1 MLCLEQPSIRV
12 NRTRLAT
19 RFSIRFKANLWKPSF
34 TLPLLPLGLL
44 ESPNKGRA
52 AFPGYRKLYSFPSA
66 HLGVL
71 SDGFEWS
78 AFRHQVHLHVTPE
91 RNQELTRQCHNSN
104 LTHPPSAVRKTF
116 RVPQTQI
123 AVRLQP
129 KPVPSQLYRVSP
141 HMADAVLTDPLLP
154 GGLPTLVRCGHK
166 STQGRKLSTVF
177 NLTPAKKFHCVQP
190 SAVEPDAPKS
200 HELFY
205 LLDTLLLRA
214 PYSLFS
220 LSQKLFDLQPNDLQ
234 PVVFV
239 RHVLYYSL
247 AERRAV
253 PEPGVSK
260 PCHKPL
266 PTACQQNALGSQQP
280 LDSIDLARPFRFQ
293 THQLSVKLPAIL
305 FLHAR
310 RMHDAPNL
318 LLAPA
323 IANQHRQKLSHIQM
337 ISFRAAC
344 PTIDFNAR
352 RIHHVIVHPDVQQKP
367 VKPKAIRPS
376 LVAAHHLR
384 RPGQPKAL
392 LSSLN
397 LLPEP
402 LSVSSSNCDLARLL
416 PHTNGRPD
424 LPFRFSQFE
433 RNVENLLLNCDSLS
447 FAGRCCF
454 HLTPPLLWFVVLR
467 SLTASAR
474 FFHSISPARR
484 GGGTRWGIRTSN
496 NSRLTTKHTKV

>member
-12 NRTRLAT
+12 NRIRLAT
-19 RFSIRFKANLWKPSF
+19 RFSIRFKRSCGSLLRCPISPSAY
-34 TLPLLPLGLL
+34 LQ
-44 ESPNKGRA
+44 SPHEVRA
-52 AFPGYRKLYSFPSA
+52 AFPGYRNFYSSRLA
-66 HLGVL
+66 QLRVL
-71 SDGFEWS
+71 SDGFELS
-78 AFRHQVHLHVTPE
+78 SLRHNVHLDVTPK
-91 RNQELTRQCHNSN
+91 RDQELARQGNNPN
-104 LTHPPSAVRKTF
+104 LTHPPAAERQTF
-116 RVPQTQI
+116 GVPQTQI
-123 AVRLQP
+123 TLRLQP

-141 HMADAVLTDPLLP
+141 YIADAVLTDALLF
-154 GGLPTLVRCGHK
+154 GGLPALVGGGHK
-166 STQGRKLSTVF
+166 PTQGCKFSTVS
-177 NLTPAKKFHCVQP
+177 NLTPAKKFHRIEP
-190 SAVEPDAPKS
+190 STIEPHAPKG
-200 HELFY
+200 HEFSD
-205 LLDTLLLRA
+205 LLDTWLFRVS
-214 PYSLFS
+214 YSVLP
-220 LSQKLFDLQPNDLQ
+220 LGQKLFDLQPNDLQ
-234 PVVFV
+234 PLIFMSQM
-239 RHVLYYSL
+239 LYHST
-247 AERRAV
+247 AKRRAV
-253 PEPGVSK
+253 PESDFF
-260 PCHKPL
+260 KPL
-266 PTACQQNALGSQQP
+266 KKSLATRCQQNALGCQKP
-280 LDSIDLARPFRFQ
+280 FDPIDLAGPFGFQ
-293 THQLSVKLPAIL
+293 THQLSVKLPAIF

-310 RMHDAPNL
+310 RMHDTQNL

-474 FFHSISPARR
+474 FFHSISPASRGRSR
-484 GGGTRWGIRTSN
+484 GGLNDLNARKS
-496 NSRLTTKHTKV
+496 S

>member
-71 SDGFEWS
+71 SDGFELS

-91 RNQELTRQCHNSN
+91 RNQELTRQCHN
-104 LTHPPSAVRKTF
+104 
-116 RVPQTQI
+116 
-123 AVRLQP
+123 
-129 KPVPSQLYRVSP
+129 
-141 HMADAVLTDPLLP
+141 
-154 GGLPTLVRCGHK
+154 
-166 STQGRKLSTVF
+166 F

-474 FFHSISPARR
+474 FFHSISPSAMLPF
-484 GGGTRWGIRTSN
+484 T
-496 NSRLTTKHTKV
+496 

>member
-1 MLCLEQPSIRV
+1 MKNFFPPSRSRRLFKQKQFLYRSWGLPFRGKACCALNNLLSV
-12 NRTRLAT
+12 STARGWPPDSVFALKRTCGSL
-19 RFSIRFKANLWKPSF
+19 LF

-71 SDGFEWS
+71 SDGFELS

-104 LTHPPSAVRKTF
+104 LTHPPAAVRKTF

-253 PEPGVSK
+253 PEPGV
-260 PCHKPL
+260 
-266 PTACQQNALGSQQP
+266 
-280 LDSIDLARPFRFQ
+280 F
-293 THQLSVKLPAIL
+293 
-305 FLHAR
+305 
-310 RMHDAPNL
+310 
-318 LLAPA
+318 
-323 IANQHRQKLSHIQM
+323 
-337 ISFRAAC
+337 
-344 PTIDFNAR
+344 
-352 RIHHVIVHPDVQQKP
+352 
-367 VKPKAIRPS
+367 
-376 LVAAHHLR
+376 
-384 RPGQPKAL
+384 
-392 LSSLN
+392 
-397 LLPEP
+397 
-402 LSVSSSNCDLARLL
+402 
-416 PHTNGRPD
+416 
-424 LPFRFSQFE
+424 
-433 RNVENLLLNCDSLS
+433 
-447 FAGRCCF
+447 
-454 HLTPPLLWFVVLR
+454 
-467 SLTASAR
+467 
-474 FFHSISPARR
+474 
-484 GGGTRWGIRTSN
+484 
-496 NSRLTTKHTKV
+496 